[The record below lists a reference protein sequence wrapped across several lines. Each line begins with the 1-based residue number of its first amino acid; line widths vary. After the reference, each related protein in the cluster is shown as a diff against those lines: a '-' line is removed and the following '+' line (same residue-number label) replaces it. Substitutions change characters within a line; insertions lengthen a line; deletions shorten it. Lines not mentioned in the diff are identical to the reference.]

1 MAMRSHGAGFFGL
14 FVLTG
19 IGNAFVKKED
29 AYLSLS
35 LPGTKADLSLW
46 DQGNSGT
53 LLKDSWK
60 SFSFIVIY
68 HNHWPLPQDE
78 IGMK

>member
-1 MAMRSHGAGFFGL
+1 MAMRSRGAGFFGL

-53 LLKDSWK
+53 VWKDSWK